1 MPTLPKSAS
10 KEAKCKRMHEEM
22 SKFKRGE
29 LHSGSK
35 TGPVVESPSQAVAIG
50 LHVSGQSKNRK
61 GRKVARKS
69 SRGGRR

>member
-1 MPTLPKSAS
+1 MPALPKRAS
-10 KEAKCKRMHEEM
+10 KEEKRKRMHEEM
-22 SKFKRGE
+22 SKFKRGN

-50 LHVSGQSKNRK
+50 LHVSGQSKDRKKRK
-61 GRKVARKS
+61 GSRKV